1 MSALVDR
8 LRELRRYRRLRSS
21 VRWLK
26 VARRTA
32 FERVGSDRYS
42 QPALDGLDRRLAQ
55 YLPETGGVFVEA
67 GAYDGYTQSNT
78 YWFERF
84 RNWSGVLVEP
94 LPEAARR
101 ARRNR
106 PRSQVFQCAL
116 IPAGVPADP
125 VTIRNGGTM
134 SVIAGPDGLDER
146 DSEWVARGAAQA
158 GENMEEVTVPS
169 RTLSDVLREAA
180 VKTIDLLSLDV
191 EGREVSVLRGLDLD
205 EHHPRFIL
213 VEMLD
218 EPAQRPEIEAILG
231 ARYEYV
237 DRLSVRDFLYRLI
250 PADRAPA
257 S

>member
-1 MSALVDR
+1 VDR
-8 LRELRRYRRLRSS
+8 LRSLRRYRRLRAA

-32 FERVGSDRYS
+32 FERMGSDRYS
-42 QPALDGLDRRLAQ
+42 RPALDGLDTRLAE
-55 YLPETGGVFVEA
+55 YLPHTGGVFVEA

-84 RNWSGVLVEP
+84 RGWSGVLVEP
-94 LPEAARR
+94 LPEAAQR

-116 IPAGVPADP
+116 IPTGAPADP
-125 VTIRNGGTM
+125 VVIRNGGTM
-134 SVIAGPDGLDER
+134 SVTAGPDGLDAA
-146 DSEWVARGAAQA
+146 DAAHVARGAAQA
-158 GENMEEVTVPS
+158 GEDMEEVTVPT

-180 VKTIDLLSLDV
+180 VKSIDLLSLDV
-191 EGREVSVLRGLDLD
+191 EGREVSVLQGLELD

-218 EPAQRPEIEAILG
+218 EDAQRPEIEAVLG
-231 ARYEYV
+231 DRYEYV
-237 DRLSVRDFLYRLI
+237 DRLSVRDFLYRLT
-250 PADRAPA
+250 PPPGPAPA